1 MTFSDAFRSAR
12 GAAASVSLV
21 VFLAAGPATAQSVAP
36 DELVRTTSE
45 QVLKLAAED
54 PGVKNGNA
62 AKLVDLIETR
72 VVPHFDMNKVT
83 RLAVGRPWRD
93 ATPEQQAT
101 LVREFQNLL
110 VRSYAAAYTAYRQV
124 KVEVPPLKLA
134 GNEDDV
140 VVKSRI
146 LLPGG
151 APPVGVDYAM
161 NRSAAG
167 WKVYNVTVDGVSLV
181 TTYRNEFA
189 AQIQNGGIDGLIRYL
204 RERNARAAQPA
215 AK

>member
-1 MTFSDAFRSAR
+1 MTTMPYSLPRRFSALALLAL
-12 GAAASVSLV
+12 GLAGEPALAQV
-21 VFLAAGPATAQSVAP
+21 VPP

-45 QVLKLAAED
+45 QVLKMAAED
-54 PGVKNGNA
+54 AGAKNGNT
-62 AKLVDLIETR
+62 AKLVELIETR
-72 VVPHFDMNKVT
+72 VVPHFDMKKVT
-83 RLAVGRPWRD
+83 RLAVGRPWRE

-101 LVREFQNLL
+101 LVREFQNML

-124 KVEVPPLKLA
+124 KVEVPPLKLS
-134 GNEDDV
+134 GGEEEV
-140 VVKSRI
+140 VVKTRI

-161 NRSAAG
+161 GRSESG
-167 WKVYNVTVDGVSLV
+167 WKVFNVTVDGVSLV

-189 AQIQNGGIDGLIRYL
+189 AQIQNGGIDGLIGYL
-204 RERNARAAQPA
+204 RERNDRVGRSA

>member
-1 MTFSDAFRSAR
+1 MTKSPIRSTRAT
-12 GAAASVSLV
+12 AAL
-21 VFLAAGPATAQSVAP
+21 VFLGLALAGAPVRAQVTPP

-45 QVLKLAAED
+45 QVLKMAAED

-101 LVREFQNLL
+101 LVREFQTLL

-124 KVEVPPLKLA
+124 KVEVPPLRLS
-134 GNEDDV
+134 GSEDEV
-140 VVKSRI
+140 VVKTRI

-161 NRSAAG
+161 GRHDSG

-189 AQIQNGGIDGLIRYL
+189 AQIQNSGIDGLIRYL
-204 RERNARAAQPA
+204 RERNARVGQSAS
-215 AK
+215 K

>member
-1 MTFSDAFRSAR
+1 MTTTPMLPGRS
-12 GAAASVSLV
+12 
-21 VFLAAGPATAQSVAP
+21 LAALALLALGLAGAPARAQVVPP
-36 DELVRTTSE
+36 DELVRSTSE
-45 QVLKLAAED
+45 QVLKMAAED
-54 PGVKNGNA
+54 TGAKNGST
-62 AKLVDLIETR
+62 AKLVELIETR
-72 VVPHFDMNKVT
+72 VVPHFDMRKVT
-83 RLAVGRPWRD
+83 RLAVGRPWRE

-124 KVEVPPLKLA
+124 KVEVPPVKLT
-134 GNEDDV
+134 GGEEEV
-140 VVKSRI
+140 VVKTRI

-161 NRSAAG
+161 GRSDAG
-167 WKVYNVTVDGVSLV
+167 WKVFNVTVDGVSLV

-189 AQIQNGGIDGLIRYL
+189 AQIQNGGIDGLIGYL
-204 RERNARAAQPA
+204 RERNARVGRPA

>member
-1 MTFSDAFRSAR
+1 MTTIPSTLR
-12 GAAASVSLV
+12 GGFAALV
-21 VFLAAGPATAQSVAP
+21 LLALAVWGAPALATVVPP
-36 DELVRTTSE
+36 DELVRSTSE
-45 QVLKLAAED
+45 QVLKMAAED
-54 PGVKNGNA
+54 AAAKNGNS
-62 AKLVDLIETR
+62 AKLVELIETR
-72 VVPHFDMNKVT
+72 VVPHFDMKKVT
-83 RLAVGRPWRD
+83 RLAVGRPWRE

-124 KVEVPPLKLA
+124 KVEVPPLKLS
-134 GNEDDV
+134 GGEEEV
-140 VVKSRI
+140 VVKTRI

-161 NRSAAG
+161 GRSESG

-204 RERNARAAQPA
+204 RERNSRAAQPA

>member
-1 MTFSDAFRSAR
+1 MRHESASRILR
-12 GAAASVSLV
+12 GLAACLLLAAAP
-21 VFLAAGPATAQSVAP
+21 FAPAALGQVAAP
-36 DELVRTTSE
+36 DEVVRTTSE
-45 QVLKLAAED
+45 QVLRMAAED

-83 RLAVGRPWRD
+83 RLAVGRPWRE

-101 LVREFQNLL
+101 LVREFQTLL

-124 KVEVPPLKLA
+124 KVEVPPLKLN
-134 GNEDDV
+134 GSEDDV
-140 VVKSRI
+140 VVKTRI

-151 APPVGVDYAM
+151 APPVGVDYSM
-161 NRSAAG
+161 GRSDAG

-204 RERNARAAQPA
+204 RERNAKVGQPA
-215 AK
+215 PK